1 MLAKKNSFRGAMLV
15 LALAVLTAGCT
26 PAGPR
31 ALLNG
36 KKYLDRGAVADAV
49 AQLKIATQL
58 LPTNAQAWNYYGV
71 ALQLAGQPD
80 DAATAYQNALKYDRD
95 LIEAH
100 FNYGSLALEQNKAEL
115 ARTEFSAYTLR
126 RQNDAAG
133 WLKLGSAQLKA
144 GDVTAAERSFSTVL
158 ALKQFEA
165 EAYNGLGLARVQ
177 RSLPQDAEKFF
188 TAAMDARPN
197 YAAAILN
204 RATVEQQYLHDT
216 QGALDHYKKYIALAP
231 RPANADEVSA
241 IVNGLETAQTKL
253 AVATPVEKT
262 APPVLQTEPRPETKP
277 APKISN
283 VVTQRSTTVTR
294 PLPVKVASANPTP
307 VEVVQVR
314 PEQTIVTTPVAPVV
328 ERTQTPVQQQ
338 PVEAPMPADQPKKG
352 FWGRLFG
359 GSPDAKTPQDSGYHG
374 EGLTPLPNG
383 TDTGPKPV
391 VIPPAKPIQVVEPA
405 PVFARYN
412 YFNPRKPAAGD
423 RTAANGAFTKARL
436 AEQDG
441 NETDALQWYQQ
452 AAAFDPSWFEA
463 QYNTGVL
470 AHRLRNFALS
480 LPRYEL
486 ALAIQ
491 PDSADARYNFALA
504 LKAAGYAPDA
514 VDQLKKILSS
524 NPNEV
529 RAHLALANICAQQL
543 RDNAQAR
550 VHYQKVLD
558 LDPQNEQASNIGNW
572 LMANPK

>member
-1 MLAKKNSFRGAMLV
+1 MVAKKNSIKGATLV
-15 LALAVLTAGCT
+15 LALAMVVAGCT

-31 ALLNG
+31 ALLKG
-36 KKYLDRGAVADAV
+36 KKCLDRGDVTDAV

-58 LPTNAQAWNYYGV
+58 LQTNAQAWNYYGV

-80 DAATAYQNALKYDRD
+80 EAATAYQNALKFDRD
-95 LIEAH
+95 LVETH
-100 FNYGSLALEQNKAEL
+100 FNYGSLALEQNKADL

-133 WLKLGSAQLKA
+133 WLKLGSAQLRA
-144 GDVTAAERSFSTVL
+144 GDVAAAERSFSTVL
-158 ALKQFEA
+158 ALKQFEP

-177 RSLPQDAEKFF
+177 RNLPQDAEKFF
-188 TAAMDARPN
+188 AAATDARPD

-216 QGALDHYKKYIALAP
+216 QGALDNYKKYLALTP
-231 RPANADEVSA
+231 RPANADEVSS
-241 IVNGLETAQTKL
+241 VVSGLETAQTKL
-253 AVATPVEKT
+253 AVATPVEKN
-262 APPVLQTEPRPETKP
+262 PPPILQTESRPETKP
-277 APKISN
+277 APRISN
-283 VVTQRSTTVTR
+283 VATQRTATVPHPSPSKT
-294 PLPVKVASANPTP
+294 VVAYPPP
-307 VEVVQVR
+307 VEVTQTR
-314 PEQTIVTTPVAPVV
+314 PEQTIVTTPAARVGEKV
-328 ERTQTPVQQQ
+328 QIPVQEQ
-338 PVEAPMPADQPKKG
+338 PVEAPMPPEQPRKG

-359 GSPDAKTPQDSGYHG
+359 GSSDGKGPQDSGYHG
-374 EGLTPLPNG
+374 AGLTPLPNS
-383 TDTGPKPV
+383 TDTESKPV
-391 VIPPAKPIQVVEPA
+391 VIQPAKPIQVVEPA
-405 PVFARYN
+405 PVFAHYN

-441 NETDALQWYQQ
+441 NETEALGWYQQ
-452 AAAFDPSWFEA
+452 AAAFDPAWFEA

-491 PDSADARYNFALA
+491 PDSIDARYNFALA
-504 LKAAGYAPDA
+504 LKSAGYVPDA
-514 VDQLKKILSS
+514 AEQLKKILSS

-543 RDNAQAR
+543 RDSAQAR

-558 LDPQNEQASNIGNW
+558 LDPQNEQAPNIGNW
-572 LMANPK
+572 LMANSK

>member
-1 MLAKKNSFRGAMLV
+1 MVAKKNSIKGATLV
-15 LALAVLTAGCT
+15 LALAMFAAGCT

-31 ALLNG
+31 ALIRG
-36 KKYLDRGAVADAV
+36 KNCLDRGDVTDAV

-58 LPTNAQAWNYYGV
+58 LQTNAQAWNYYGV
-71 ALQLAGQPD
+71 ALQLAGQRD
-80 DAATAYQNALKYDRD
+80 EAATAYQNALKFDRD
-95 LIEAH
+95 LVEAH
-100 FNYGSLALEQNKAEL
+100 FNYGSLALEQNKADL

-144 GDVTAAERSFSTVL
+144 GDATAAERSFSTVL
-158 ALKQFEA
+158 ALKQYEP

-177 RSLPQDAEKFF
+177 RNLPRDAEKFF
-188 TAAMDARPN
+188 TAATDARPE

-204 RATVEQQYLHDT
+204 RATVDQQYLHDT
-216 QGALDHYKKYIALAP
+216 QGALDNYKKYLALTP
-231 RPANADEVSA
+231 RPANADEVSS
-241 IVNGLETAQTKL
+241 IVNGLEAAQTKL
-253 AVATPVEKT
+253 AVATPVEKP
-262 APPVLQTEPRPETKP
+262 APEVLQTEPRPETKP
-277 APKISN
+277 APRISN
-283 VVTQRSTTVTR
+283 ATTQRTATVSR
-294 PLPVKVASANPTP
+294 PPSKTAVANPP
-307 VEVVQVR
+307 PAEVVQVR
-314 PEQTIVTTPVAPVV
+314 PEQPIATMPATSAA
-328 ERTQTPVQQQ
+328 EKTQTPVQEQ
-338 PVEAPMPADQPKKG
+338 PVEAPMPPDQPKKS

-359 GSPDAKTPQDSGYHG
+359 GSSEGKTPQDSGYHG
-374 EGLTPLPNG
+374 AGLTPLPNG
-383 TDTGPKPV
+383 TDMQPQPV
-391 VIPPAKPIQVVEPA
+391 VIQPAKPIQVVEPV
-405 PVFARYN
+405 PVFAHYN
-412 YFNPRKPAAGD
+412 YFNPRKPASGN

-441 NETDALQWYQQ
+441 NETDALGWYQQ

-491 PDSADARYNFALA
+491 PDSVDARYNFALA

-514 VDQLKKILSS
+514 AEQLKKILSS

-558 LDPQNEQASNIGNW
+558 LDPQNEQAPNIGNW
-572 LMANPK
+572 LMAN